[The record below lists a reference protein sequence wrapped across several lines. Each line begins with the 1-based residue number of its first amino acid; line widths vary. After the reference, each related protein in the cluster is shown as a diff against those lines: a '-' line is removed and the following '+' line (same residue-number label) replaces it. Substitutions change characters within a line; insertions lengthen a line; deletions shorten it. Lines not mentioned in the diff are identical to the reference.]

1 MGAAEPCNRELILA
15 IWLADGT
22 QASPCA
28 HLVNAAMGSLIG
40 KGSTVDKSRRNV
52 LNGPVAPAL
61 HPGYTVRLLRSTLGC
76 PGGKNSAESMSRSE
90 ILRILLRSQIM
101 GTLICT
107 YVHTI
112 ASPLPFGR
120 EQPPGRHFFHVRS
133 LREVWRRQR

>member
-76 PGGKNSAESMSRSE
+76 PGEKKTSAESMSRSDK
-90 ILRILLRSQIM
+90 LRILLRSQIM

-107 YVHTI
+107 YNSI
-112 ASPLPFGR
+112 SSPLWP
-120 EQPPGRHFFHVRS
+120 
-133 LREVWRRQR
+133 